1 MYNICIRQFENFF
14 QEDWD
19 YFVENKSINGTFLQ
33 TRNFINYH
41 KEDKFSDHSLMIY
54 KGKEIIAV
62 VPACEVYENDEK
74 IFFSHLGS
82 TFGGILIGHDFNDIK
97 HVKAITST
105 VELYLQEENFN
116 KVFLKN
122 ASRIFWKEDA
132 SLLEYFLFKNGYMF
146 YDELSMFLE
155 LNKYKEDILSNFS
168 YSKRRDFKYSLKNNL
183 IFKRVYDDKDVI
195 SFFELL
201 SNCLDRKGAKLIHSI
216 EELLD
221 FKNNRLKDIVEFYA
235 VYIGDIMICGSMVFN
250 FQGRVYHTQY
260 LASNSAYNKYYPM
273 IFLNYNL
280 IKNASDR
287 NFKYFSFGISTLN
300 RGKYLDEGL
309 AIFKE
314 GFGSSAVC
322 NRTYY
327 KNINK

>member
-1 MYNICIRQFENFF
+1 MDNICIKQFENYF

-41 KEDKFSDHSLMIY
+41 KEGKFYDHSLMIY

-62 VPACEVYENDEK
+62 IPACEVYENNEK

-82 TFGGILIGHDFNDIK
+82 TFGGILIGSSFNDIK
-97 HVKAITST
+97 HVKAITSIL
-105 VELYLQEENFN
+105 EEYLYKKNFN
-116 KVFLKN
+116 KILLRNTSK
-122 ASRIFWKEDA
+122 IFCKADT
-132 SLLEYFLFKNGYMF
+132 SLLEYFLFKNDYMF

-155 LNKYKEDILSNFS
+155 LNKYKENILKNFS

-183 IFKRVYDDKDVI
+183 TFKRLYDDKDVI

-201 SNCLDRKGAKLIHSI
+201 SNCLDRKSAKLIHSI

-235 VYIGDIMICGSMVFN
+235 VYIDDIMICGSMVFN
-250 FQGRVYHTQY
+250 FQDKVYHTQY
-260 LASNSAYNKYYPM
+260 LASDSAYNKYYPM

-287 NFKYFSFGISTLN
+287 NFKYLSFGISTLN
-300 RGKYLDEGL
+300 KGKYLDEGL

-314 GFGSSAVC
+314 GFGSSGVC